1 LDTKNITAYEVKRM
15 RGKKWIA
22 VVALVVIVL
31 AVGGIVYLNV
41 AGKKAAQ
48 KYTPEGTPE
57 TYEQMQKMP
66 AAGKAP

>member
-1 LDTKNITAYEVKRM
+1 
-15 RGKKWIA
+15 
-22 VVALVVIVL
+22 VIVL
-31 AVGGIVYLNV
+31 AVGSIVYLNV

-66 AAGKAP
+66 AAGEAP